1 MTFCVL
7 PQGYIHSHTICHG
20 LIAQDLAA
28 WVHSD
33 TVLVFHYI
41 DDAMLISDSL
51 VDLEQAADSLQKH
64 LATCGCVANYAKV
77 QGPGLSIRFLGVVL
91 SGKTRVIPEA
101 IIDKIPPANNCSPTA
116 NISGLAGTLA
126 SVYPSFSPGGE
137 TPICFG

>member
-41 DDAMLISDSL
+41 NDAVLTSESL

-77 QGPGLSIRFLGVVL
+77 QGPGLSVTFLGVVRL
-91 SGKTRVIPEA
+91 GKTRVIL
-101 IIDKIPPANNCSPTA
+101 PANDSNATA
-116 NISGLAGTLA
+116 NVSGPAGVL
-126 SVYPSFSPGGE
+126 VVVEPPFSPGGE
-137 TPICFG
+137 IPVW